1 MCLRLFRPYGN
12 EFVPELLEGV
22 WAGGEDDPDSFPEVT
37 AESSSETAWS
47 TEVVRSQRTPLILAT
62 TADG

>member
-1 MCLRLFRPYGN
+1 MCVYAPSDPYGN
-12 EFVPELLEGV
+12 EFAPELLEGV
-22 WAGGEDDPDSFPEVT
+22 WAGGEDDPDSFPD
-37 AESSSETAWS
+37 ESSSRTAWS